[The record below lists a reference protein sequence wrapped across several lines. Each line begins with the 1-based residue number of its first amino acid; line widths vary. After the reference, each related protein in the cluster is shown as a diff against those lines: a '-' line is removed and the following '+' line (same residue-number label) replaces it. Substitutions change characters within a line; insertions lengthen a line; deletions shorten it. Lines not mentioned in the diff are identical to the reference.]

1 MLAAAISNPLLI
13 LGLILVFAVLLGD
26 AAERMGVP
34 WITGC
39 VLAGVLLGPD
49 AIGVLTPSKL
59 SVLAGFL
66 QASLALIA
74 FNIGSQLTLAK
85 IRGLGASIVGLAL
98 AQLLAPLLAVLAALT
113 LVGLSWPTAL
123 IAAAVAPATAP
134 TTTYAI
140 FRRRNATG
148 PFVDRALGV
157 LAVNDAA
164 TIVVFSVISATVVAW
179 LAAHTSQTEA
189 SQVEIWAALGQAATS
204 EGLSLIVGAALGG
217 LYVAGRALIADGR
230 PGWQERL
237 RAMLYALLLLAVGA
251 ALAFGLSHLLTP
263 LAMGVVIAN
272 SGRATEQAPPATVG
286 DIEQPLYMIFFVL
299 AGAHLPVA
307 DVFGHAALVAATGA
321 YVLARL
327 GGKYVAIY
335 LGATA
340 LRLDRG
346 TRRFLGLCFP
356 SQGGA
361 AMGLVLACNDSAA
374 VRAMPPSASAAVEM
388 AVSVVLL
395 GVLFSQIF
403 GPIVIDYAVRHGSAD
418 AAKA

>member
-1 MLAAAISNPLLI
+1 MMLDAAISNPLLI
-13 LGLILVFAVLLGD
+13 LGLVLVFAVLLGD

-59 SVLAGFL
+59 SVLGGFL

-85 IRGLGASIVGLAL
+85 IRGLGASIVWLAL

-140 FRRRNATG
+140 FRRRNASG

-164 TIVVFSVISATVVAW
+164 TIVIFSVISATVVAW
-179 LAAHTSQTEA
+179 LGAQA
-189 SQVEIWAALGQAATS
+189 SPDETWTALGHAAMS
-204 EGLSLIVGAALGG
+204 EALSLAVGAALGG

-230 PGWQERL
+230 PGWQDRL

-263 LAMGVVIAN
+263 LAMGIVIAN
-272 SGRATEQAPPATVG
+272 AGRATEQAPPAAVG
-286 DIEQPLYMIFFVL
+286 DVEQPLYMIFFVL

-321 YVLARL
+321 YVLARI
-327 GGKYVAIY
+327 GGKYAAIY

-374 VRAMPPSASAAVEM
+374 VRAMAPSASGAVEM

-418 AAKA
+418 AVKA